1 MAFLQQSWSWAL
13 LLVLLPLVIHWLQ
26 IRRSKTLLFPGVYRL
41 KMLTQSGQNPDRLR
55 HRWLLLIRSLALLFL
70 VLSFLWA
77 MKGSGQQ
84 SVQRFYIAIDQG
96 GSMKESGL
104 SETAKIEL
112 IKWLS
117 AAPDEARFC
126 LPQWGSQLLSAQQMR
141 RKIQSLDQDW
151 PRWSAQQFRA
161 YAKELGDPEGQFF
174 YLCDAY
180 GQYEDSS
187 VQCVVYGSVEPI
199 KNAQIDTVF
208 RVNTEEGP
216 AYKIE
221 VSVYGFESSDKWPD
235 LTLNDASGKPLQG
248 LVYTQ
253 RGEDRAEALYRGA
266 LPESGAWFQLSPSGW
281 SFDDRLYVAVPQ
293 LPKLKAKSLGAHPF
307 TQRWLTSYQG
317 FQEADSVFDVA
328 YLSSGTGLSQ
338 DWEDCQVAIQQ
349 GSTAVCLD
357 VSAAERLLNIDLDC
371 AAGNQVPE
379 VLSAS
384 GLDHPLFR
392 EVFREMGQ
400 NYNHK
405 MPSLLVEQIPSAEK
419 LGEWE
424 LLLKTELGTPL
435 YLLRPEGLGRV
446 FLWLGGAESDFIASP
461 WSVAVLGMPA
471 VQLTWAN
478 GPLYGVLGPSSVL
491 SVGPIK
497 VDYSNQMNWELIG
510 PTDSMVPELRK
521 RAGQWEMPL
530 NQPWLKAGLYR
541 IQGPGYLKTVA
552 LNEPRLSGFKAT
564 ESRGLNE
571 LPAWSNLDL
580 EGPGS
585 FPWTVIGLVL
595 ALLFLSIESVFVF
608 LKERNEP

>member
-1 MAFLQQSWSWAL
+1 MQQSWSWAL

-41 KMLTQSGQNPDRLR
+41 KMLTQSGQNPERLR
-55 HRWLLLIRSLALLFL
+55 HIWLLLIRSLALLFL

-77 MKGSGQQ
+77 MKGSGEK
-84 SVQRFYIAIDQG
+84 SLQRYYIAIDQS
-96 GSMKESGL
+96 GSMRESGR
-104 SETAKIEL
+104 SETAKLDL

-117 AAPDEARFC
+117 AAPDDARFC
-126 LPQWGSQLLSAQQMR
+126 LPQWGSQLLSAQQIR

-151 PRWSAQQFRA
+151 PRWSVQQFRA
-161 YAKELGDPEGQFF
+161 YAAELQDPQGKFF

-180 GQYEDSS
+180 SQFEDSS
-187 VQCVVYGSVEPI
+187 VQCVVYGLTEPV
-199 KNAQIDTVF
+199 KNAQIDTVY
-208 RVNTEEGP
+208 RLNTEEGP

-221 VSVYGFESSDKWPD
+221 VALFGFESTDKLPD
-235 LTLNDASGKPLQG
+235 LTLNDANGKPLQG
-248 LVYTQ
+248 MVFSQ
-253 RGEDRAEALYRGA
+253 RGPDRAEALYRGV

-293 LPKLKAKSLGAHPF
+293 MPKLKAKSIGSHPF
-307 TQRWLTSYQG
+307 AQRWLSSYQG

-328 YLSSGTGLSQ
+328 YLSSGSGSSQ
-338 DWEDCQVAIQQ
+338 DWDDCQLAIQQ
-349 GSTAVCLD
+349 GSSAVCLD
-357 VSAAERLLNIDLDC
+357 VSAAERLLNIDLEC
-371 AAGNQVPE
+371 VAGNQVPE
-379 VLSAS
+379 VLSVS

-400 NYNHK
+400 NYNAK
-405 MPSLLVEQIPSAEK
+405 MPSFLVKQIPSAEK
-419 LGEWE
+419 LGAWE

-435 YLLRPEGLGRV
+435 YLVRQEGLGRV

-471 VQLTWAN
+471 VQLAWAD
-478 GPLYGVLGPSSVL
+478 GPLYGVLGPGSVL

-497 VDYSNQMNWELIG
+497 VDYSNQLNWELIG

-521 RAGQWEMPL
+521 RAGRWEMPL
-530 NQPWLKAGLYR
+530 NQSWLKPGLYR
-541 IQGPGYLKTVA
+541 IKGPGYFKSVA
-552 LNEPRLSGFKAT
+552 LNEPRLSGF
-564 ESRGLNE
+564 NE
-571 LPAWSNLDL
+571 MASSDLSQLPAWSNMDL

-585 FPWTVIGLVL
+585 FPWALIGLSL